1 MQRQD
6 NFPSGIIVKESNLAK
21 MGNSLEVILFQLS
34 LMKQDQKSQP
44 QSSKPH
50 IEVLE
55 RNTLQLRDLMF
66 EMRKENQKNQTI

>member
-1 MQRQD
+1 MQRQE
-6 NFPSGIIVKESNLAK
+6 NFPSGIRVKESNLAK

-34 LMKQDQKSQP
+34 LMKQEQESQP

-50 IEVLE
+50 IKVLE

-66 EMRKENQKNQTI
+66 EMRKENQ